1 MDDGVKSM
9 LKVSFKNY
17 DENLENIYKFM
28 YPLWHE
34 VYKEIIPEKQ
44 IDFLLH
50 KYFDVENIRTYIK
63 DNYIYEKIILDE
75 NVVGIICYKLFDN
88 YVYLD
93 KIYLLKSYRNLGIS
107 KFVYQHLLSF
117 KNRIR
122 LNVNQ
127 KNSAVNSYLKNGFKI
142 IKEETYDL
150 GQDMINIDYIM
161 ELERE

>member
-17 DENLENIYKFM
+17 DENLENIYKFR

-107 KFVYQHLLSF
+107 KFVYHHLLSF

-127 KNSAVNSYLKNGFKI
+127 KNSAVNSYLRSGFKI
-142 IKEETYDL
+142 IKEESYDL

-161 ELERE
+161 ELEKE

>member
-1 MDDGVKSM
+1 M

-17 DENLENIYKFM
+17 DENLENILKFM

-34 VYKEIIPEKQ
+34 VYKDIIPKKQ

-50 KYFDVENIRTYIK
+50 KYFDVQNIKSYVK

-75 NVVGIICYKLFDN
+75 NVVGLICYKLFDN

-93 KIYLLKSYRNLGIS
+93 KFYILKSYRNIGIS

-142 IKEETYDL
+142 IKEESYDL

-161 ELERE
+161 ELEKE

>member
-34 VYKEIIPEKQ
+34 VYKEIIPKKQ

-50 KYFDVENIRTYIK
+50 KYFDVQSIKSYLK

-75 NVVGIICYKLFDN
+75 NVVGLICYKLFDN

-93 KIYLLKSYRNLGIS
+93 KFYILKSYRNLGIS

-142 IKEETYDL
+142 IKEESYDL

-161 ELERE
+161 ELEKE

>member
-107 KFVYQHLLSF
+107 KFVYHHLLSF

-127 KNSAVNSYLKNGFKI
+127 KNPTVISYLKNGFKI
-142 IKEETYDL
+142 IKEESYDL

-161 ELERE
+161 ELEKE

>member
-142 IKEETYDL
+142 IKEESYDL
-150 GQDMINIDYIM
+150 GQDMKNIDYIM

>member
-1 MDDGVKSM
+1 MF
-9 LKVSFKNY
+9 KVSFKNY

-93 KIYLLKSYRNLGIS
+93 KFYILKSYRNLGIS
-107 KFVYQHLLSF
+107 KYVYHHLLSF

-142 IKEETYDL
+142 IKEESYDL

-161 ELERE
+161 ELEKE

>member
-1 MDDGVKSM
+1 MF
-9 LKVSFKNY
+9 KVSFKNY

-28 YPLWHE
+28 HPLWHE
-34 VYKEIIPEKQ
+34 VYKDIIPKKQ
-44 IDFLLH
+44 IDFLLD
-50 KYFDVENIRTYIK
+50 KYFDVQSIKSYLK

-75 NVVGIICYKLFDN
+75 NVVGLICYKLFDN

-93 KIYLLKSYRNLGIS
+93 KFYILKSYRNIGIS

-127 KNSAVNSYLKNGFKI
+127 KNPAVNSY
-142 IKEETYDL
+142 
-150 GQDMINIDYIM
+150 
-161 ELERE
+161 

>member
-1 MDDGVKSM
+1 M

-75 NVVGIICYKLFDN
+75 NVVGLICYKLFDN

-93 KIYLLKSYRNLGIS
+93 IYLDYLYN
-107 KFVYQHLLSF
+107 FY
-117 KNRIR
+117 NENY
-122 LNVNQ
+122 NVNLMFY
-127 KNSAVNSYLKNGFKI
+127 YLYMVLDYYNLNLFFYIPLYHQYKYIYLSHNLPHLFDNLSI
-142 IKEETYDL
+142 I
-150 GQDMINIDYIM
+150 
-161 ELERE
+161 

>member
-17 DENLENIYKFM
+17 DDHLENIYKFM
-28 YPLWHE
+28 HPLWHE
-34 VYKEIIPEKQ
+34 VYKGIIKKKQ

-50 KYFDVENIRTYIK
+50 KYFDVQNIKSYVK
-63 DNYIYEKIILDE
+63 DNYIYEKVIVDE
-75 NVVGIICYKLFDN
+75 NVVGLICYKLFDN

-93 KIYLLKSYRNLGIS
+93 KIYLLKSYRNLGSS
-107 KFVYQHLLSF
+107 KFGYHHLLSF

-142 IKEETYDL
+142 IKEESYDL

-161 ELERE
+161 ELEKE

>member
-107 KFVYQHLLSF
+107 KFVYHHLLSF

-142 IKEETYDL
+142 IKEESYDL

-161 ELERE
+161 ELEKE

>member
-9 LKVSFKNY
+9 LKVNFKNY
-17 DENLENIYKFM
+17 DENLENILKFM

-34 VYKEIIPEKQ
+34 VYKGIIPEKQ

-50 KYFDVENIRTYIK
+50 KYFDVENIRTCIK
-63 DNYIYEKIILDE
+63 DNYIYEKIVVDE

-93 KIYLLKSYRNLGIS
+93 KIYLLKNYRNLGIS

-142 IKEETYDL
+142 IKEESYDL

-161 ELERE
+161 ELEKE

>member
-1 MDDGVKSM
+1 M

-28 YPLWHE
+28 HPLWHE
-34 VYKEIIPEKQ
+34 VYKGIIPEKQ

-50 KYFDVENIRTYIK
+50 KYFDVQSIKSYLK
-63 DNYIYEKIILDE
+63 DNYIYEKVIVDE

-107 KFVYQHLLSF
+107 KFVYHHLLSF

-127 KNSAVNSYLKNGFKI
+127 KNPAVNSYLRSGFKI
-142 IKEETYDL
+142 IKEESYDL

-161 ELERE
+161 ELEKE

>member
-63 DNYIYEKIILDE
+63 DNYIYEKVIVDE

-142 IKEETYDL
+142 IKEESYDL

-161 ELERE
+161 ELEKE

>member
-107 KFVYQHLLSF
+107 KFVYHHLLSF

-127 KNSAVNSYLKNGFKI
+127 KNPAVNSYLRSGFKI
-142 IKEETYDL
+142 IKEESYDL

-161 ELERE
+161 ELEKE

>member
-1 MDDGVKSM
+1 M

-17 DENLENIYKFM
+17 DENLENILKFM

-34 VYKEIIPEKQ
+34 VYKDIIPKKQ

-50 KYFDVENIRTYIK
+50 KYFDVQNIKSYVK
-63 DNYIYEKIILDE
+63 DNYIYEKIILNE
-75 NVVGIICYKLFDN
+75 NVVGLICYKLFDN

-93 KIYLLKSYRNLGIS
+93 KFYILKSYRNLGIS
-107 KFVYQHLLSF
+107 RFVYQHLLSF

-142 IKEETYDL
+142 IKEESYDL

-161 ELERE
+161 ELEKE

>member
-1 MDDGVKSM
+1 MVN
-9 LKVSFKNY
+9 VSFKNY
-17 DENLENIYKFM
+17 DDNLENIYQFM

-50 KYFDVENIRTYIK
+50 KYFDVQNIKSYVK
-63 DNYIYEKIILDE
+63 DNYIYEKIILNE
-75 NVVGIICYKLFDN
+75 NVVGLICYKLFDN

-93 KIYLLKSYRNLGIS
+93 KFYILKSYRNLGIS
-107 KFVYQHLLSF
+107 KYVYQHLLSF

-142 IKEETYDL
+142 IKEESYDL

-161 ELERE
+161 ELEKE

>member
-1 MDDGVKSM
+1 M

-107 KFVYQHLLSF
+107 KFVYQHLLSY

-142 IKEETYDL
+142 IKEESYDL

-161 ELERE
+161 ELEKE

>member
-1 MDDGVKSM
+1 M

-17 DENLENIYKFM
+17 DENLENILKFM

-34 VYKEIIPEKQ
+34 VYKDIIPKKQ

-50 KYFDVENIRTYIK
+50 KYFDVQNIKSYVK

-75 NVVGIICYKLFDN
+75 NVVGLICYKLFDN

-93 KIYLLKSYRNLGIS
+93 KFYILKSYRNIGIS

-142 IKEETYDL
+142 IKEEYYDL

-161 ELERE
+161 ELEKE

>member
-63 DNYIYEKIILDE
+63 DNYIYEKTILDE

-107 KFVYQHLLSF
+107 KFVYHHLLSF

-142 IKEETYDL
+142 IKEESYDL

-161 ELERE
+161 ELEKE

>member
-1 MDDGVKSM
+1 M

-107 KFVYQHLLSF
+107 KFVYHHLLSF

-127 KNSAVNSYLKNGFKI
+127 KNPAVNSYLSSGSKI
-142 IKEETYDL
+142 IKEESYDL

-161 ELERE
+161 ELEKE

>member
-9 LKVSFKNY
+9 LKVNFKNY

-107 KFVYQHLLSF
+107 KFVYHHLLSF

-142 IKEETYDL
+142 IKEESYDL

-161 ELERE
+161 ELEKE

>member
-107 KFVYQHLLSF
+107 KFVYHHLLSF

-122 LNVNQ
+122 LNVNH

-142 IKEETYDL
+142 IKEESYDL

-161 ELERE
+161 ELEKE

>member
-1 MDDGVKSM
+1 M

-50 KYFDVENIRTYIK
+50 KYFDVEYIRTYIK
-63 DNYIYEKIILDE
+63 DNYIYEKIIF
-75 NVVGIICYKLFDN
+75 YKLFDN

-107 KFVYQHLLSF
+107 KFVYHHLLSF

-127 KNSAVNSYLKNGFKI
+127 KNPAVNSYLRSGFKI
-142 IKEETYDL
+142 IKEESYDL

>member
-1 MDDGVKSM
+1 M

-17 DENLENIYKFM
+17 DENLENILKFM

-34 VYKEIIPEKQ
+34 VYKDIIPKKQ
-44 IDFLLH
+44 IDFLLD
-50 KYFDVENIRTYIK
+50 KYFDVQSIKSYLK
-63 DNYIYEKIILDE
+63 DNYIYEKVIVDE
-75 NVVGIICYKLFDN
+75 NVVGLICYKLFDN

-93 KIYLLKSYRNLGIS
+93 KFYILKSYRNIGIS

-127 KNSAVNSYLKNGFKI
+127 KNPAVNSY
-142 IKEETYDL
+142 
-150 GQDMINIDYIM
+150 
-161 ELERE
+161 

>member
-34 VYKEIIPEKQ
+34 VYKDIIPKKQ

-63 DNYIYEKIILDE
+63 DNYIYEKIIVDE

-93 KIYLLKSYRNLGIS
+93 KIYLLKDYRNLGIS
-107 KFVYQHLLSF
+107 KFVYHHLLSF

-142 IKEETYDL
+142 IKEESYDL

-161 ELERE
+161 ELEKE

>member
-1 MDDGVKSM
+1 MV
-9 LKVSFKNY
+9 KVSFKNY
-17 DENLENIYKFM
+17 DDNLENIYQFM

-50 KYFDVENIRTYIK
+50 KYFDVQNIKSYVK
-63 DNYIYEKIILDE
+63 DNYIYEKIILNE
-75 NVVGIICYKLFDN
+75 NVVGLICYKLFDN

-93 KIYLLKSYRNLGIS
+93 KFYILKSYRNLGIS
-107 KFVYQHLLSF
+107 KYVYQHLLSF

-142 IKEETYDL
+142 IKEESYDL

-161 ELERE
+161 ELEKE

>member
-107 KFVYQHLLSF
+107 KFVYHHLLSF

-142 IKEETYDL
+142 IKEESYDL
-150 GQDMINIDYIM
+150 GQDMKNIDYIM

>member
-1 MDDGVKSM
+1 M

-63 DNYIYEKIILDE
+63 DNYIYEKIIVDE

-93 KIYLLKSYRNLGIS
+93 KIYLLKDYRNLGIS
-107 KFVYQHLLSF
+107 KFVYHHLLSF

-127 KNSAVNSYLKNGFKI
+127 KNPAVNSYLSSGFKI
-142 IKEETYDL
+142 IKEESYDL

-161 ELERE
+161 ELEKE

>member
-1 MDDGVKSM
+1 MF
-9 LKVSFKNY
+9 KVSFKNY

-28 YPLWHE
+28 HPLWHE
-34 VYKEIIPEKQ
+34 VYKDIIPKKQ
-44 IDFLLH
+44 IDFLLD
-50 KYFDVENIRTYIK
+50 KYFDVQSIKSYLK
-63 DNYIYEKIILDE
+63 DNYIYEKVIVDE
-75 NVVGIICYKLFDN
+75 NVVGLICYKLFDN

-93 KIYLLKSYRNLGIS
+93 KIYLLKNYRNLGIS

-127 KNSAVNSYLKNGFKI
+127 KNPAAISYLKNGFKI
-142 IKEETYDL
+142 IKEESYDL

-161 ELERE
+161 ELEKE

>member
-1 MDDGVKSM
+1 MDYGVKSM

-50 KYFDVENIRTYIK
+50 KYFDVQSIKSYLK
-63 DNYIYEKIILDE
+63 DNYIYEKVIVDE

-107 KFVYQHLLSF
+107 KFVYHHLLSF

-127 KNSAVNSYLKNGFKI
+127 KNAAVNSYLRSGFKI
-142 IKEETYDL
+142 IKEESYDL

>member
-1 MDDGVKSM
+1 M

-17 DENLENIYKFM
+17 DDNLENIYKFM

-50 KYFDVENIRTYIK
+50 KYFDVENIRTYKK

-93 KIYLLKSYRNLGIS
+93 KIYLLKNYRNLGIS
-107 KFVYQHLLSF
+107 KFVYHHLLSF

-127 KNSAVNSYLKNGFKI
+127 KNLAVNSYLSSGFKI
-142 IKEETYDL
+142 IKEESYDL

-161 ELERE
+161 ELEKE

>member
-107 KFVYQHLLSF
+107 KFVYHHLLSF

-142 IKEETYDL
+142 IKEESYNL

-161 ELERE
+161 DLEKE

>member
-50 KYFDVENIRTYIK
+50 KYFDVQSIKSYLK

-75 NVVGIICYKLFDN
+75 NVVGLICYKLFDN

-93 KIYLLKSYRNLGIS
+93 KFYILKSYRNLGIS

-142 IKEETYDL
+142 IKEESYDL

-161 ELERE
+161 ELEKE

>member
-28 YPLWHE
+28 YPLWNE
-34 VYKEIIPEKQ
+34 VYKDIIPKKQ

-93 KIYLLKSYRNLGIS
+93 KLYLLKSYRNLGIS
-107 KFVYQHLLSF
+107 KFVYHHLLSF

-142 IKEETYDL
+142 IKEESYDL

-161 ELERE
+161 ELEKE

>member
-107 KFVYQHLLSF
+107 KFVYHHLLSF

-142 IKEETYDL
+142 IKEESYDL
-150 GQDMINIDYIM
+150 GQNMINIDYIM
-161 ELERE
+161 ELEKE

>member
-1 MDDGVKSM
+1 M

-93 KIYLLKSYRNLGIS
+93 NIYLLKSYRNLGIS
-107 KFVYQHLLSF
+107 KFVYHHLLSF

-142 IKEETYDL
+142 IKEESYDL

-161 ELERE
+161 ELEKE

>member
-17 DENLENIYKFM
+17 DENLENILKFM

-63 DNYIYEKIILDE
+63 DNYIY
-75 NVVGIICYKLFDN
+75 Y
-88 YVYLD
+88 YTLD
-93 KIYLLKSYRNLGIS
+93 KKLYNVESSLF
-107 KFVYQHLLSF
+107 FV
-117 KNRIR
+117 
-122 LNVNQ
+122 
-127 KNSAVNSYLKNGFKI
+127 
-142 IKEETYDL
+142 T
-150 GQDMINIDYIM
+150 
-161 ELERE
+161 